1 MSNVRDF
8 ISHIRKT
15 GIAKSNRYDVV
26 LSIPASI
33 RSKVDSNEQAS
44 INLSAQSV
52 NIPGYNVAIQEA
64 IHQNSTRK
72 VIYDKSEGEFD
83 ITFLCTGDHAE
94 KKFFDKWKKSIF
106 LSDHTI
112 EYYDNY
118 VSDAVVTLLDENDRI
133 VYSVNITECYPATV
147 GAVSVD
153 RTSRD
158 AVLTFNVVFNF
169 RKVQPVVN
177 DQPTSTVNDEKD
189 SVIIPSAPASMPTT
203 NNDFV
208 ARVMSVIGSNDSTL
222 WPYIRNNTI
231 SSNPDI
237 ANAIEDIQL

>member
-8 ISHIRKT
+8 ISHIKKT

-26 LSIPASI
+26 LSVPNSI
-33 RSKVDSNEQAS
+33 RSKVDSTEPTS
-44 INLSAQSV
+44 INLSAQSA

-83 ITFLCTGDHAE
+83 VTFLCTGDHAE

-118 VSDAVVTLLDENDRI
+118 ISDAVVTLLDENDKV

-147 GAVSVD
+147 GAVAVD
-153 RTSRD
+153 RTARD

-169 RKVQPVVN
+169 RKVQPASN
-177 DQPTSTVNDEKD
+177 DQPVNTVSNEKD
-189 SVIIPSAPASMPTT
+189 SVAIPTTSTFMPTT
-203 NNDFV
+203 DNDFV
-208 ARVMSVIGSNDSTL
+208 ARVMNVIGSNDSTL
-222 WPYIRNNTI
+222 WPYIHNNTLI
-231 SSNPDI
+231 SNPDI